1 MNEHVCVFTDDNQC
15 YSSDAQSNKDN
26 NKKKKKK
33 GKLHTHTYTFKKLRE
48 KDARAL

>member
-1 MNEHVCVFTDDNQC
+1 MCVCLQMIINVIQATRNRT
-15 YSSDAQSNKDN
+15 KTTT
-26 NKKKKKK
+26 KKKKE